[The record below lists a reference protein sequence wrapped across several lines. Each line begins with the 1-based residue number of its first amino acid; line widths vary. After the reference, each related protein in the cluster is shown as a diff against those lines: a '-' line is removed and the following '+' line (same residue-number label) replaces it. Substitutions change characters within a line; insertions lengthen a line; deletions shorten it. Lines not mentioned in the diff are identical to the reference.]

1 MEIYTMLGSAALAAV
16 GGLVGLRLA
25 RDEWL
30 LHKGESWLRNNEIF

>member
-30 LHKGESWLRNNEIF
+30 LHKRRELAQK